1 MAAIVET
8 NVPTPATLSSP
19 GRVIIS
25 DTHKIMPLPADI
37 LLQVCE
43 ELGNQLDFGTLFN
56 CAVSGRQLAGSALLW
71 LYRWVSCDGTLN
83 RILTICRIHN
93 EYLRI
98 VSSEGDAPEWAETQ
112 KRNSRSSP
120 VSRWALLWKSVI
132 RSSLGATSHP
142 YCLYIRSLD
151 LSNLAL
157 LLDDSAF
164 RTSTV
169 DDFFADEM
177 AEFLSIDGTPHRRSK
192 RNGRAPVR
200 LNVEIVLNLIGESIT
215 RYVSERADANHTTVA
230 LEQLSGDITSV
241 ALPIWVGRLSR
252 LRSMTIWDGKAL
264 NENVA
269 NAILHQCPNFEEV
282 RIWMCGD
289 DTDRIPASFLEGL
302 KPNSLVSVEVLSH
315 CKVGPAFLVALNH
328 HSKSLKN
335 LKLLSLQTEA
345 IRNLNLLQEC
355 TSLEVLDIEDAERV
369 VDLEATE
376 NDVFLEVIEW
386 LGRCDKLRELAMKK
400 VVSAP
405 AILTQVCL
413 HNNIRLTRLEVH
425 SNTLVTSPEFYRA
438 LSHQTDLEDL
448 ALRGSSDDVFRT
460 RDEIDNVVSC
470 ISHLTKLKELTL
482 AESFEYFSSSE
493 IKHLAHKLPLL
504 EKFDF
509 SGYGVG
515 DEILPYLASLHHLR
529 DLNIAAVTSFTRDG
543 LLKYISTLQDT
554 NQGLQLSVLCQN
566 ADFDLGGLQ
575 EQFIREAISAKV
587 GGRFDY
593 QLLREA
599 AESEF
604 DSASD

>member
-1 MAAIVET
+1 MAAVET
-8 NVPTPATLSSP
+8 NIQTPATLPSP
-19 GRVIIS
+19 GRVIMS
-25 DTHKIMPLPADI
+25 DTHKIMTLPADI

-56 CAVSGRQLAGSALLW
+56 CALSGRQLAGSALLW
-71 LYRWVSCDGTLN
+71 LY
-83 RILTICRIHN
+83 RIHN

-112 KRNSRSSP
+112 NRNSRSSP

-151 LSNLAL
+151 LSNLSL
-157 LLDDSAF
+157 LLEDPVF

-169 DDFFADEM
+169 DDFFGDEM

-200 LNVEIVLNLIGESIT
+200 LNSGIILNLIGESIT
-215 RYVSERADANHTTVA
+215 RYVSERADVNHTTVA

-252 LRSMTIWDGKAL
+252 LRSMTIWDGQAL
-264 NENVA
+264 NKSVA
-269 NAILHQCPNFEEV
+269 DAILKQCPNFEEV
-282 RIWMCGD
+282 RIWLCGD
-289 DTDRIPASFLEGL
+289 DTDQIPASFIEGL

-315 CKVGPAFLVALNH
+315 CKVGPAFLAALSH

-335 LKLLSLQTEA
+335 LKLLSLKTEA
-345 IRNLNLLQEC
+345 IKNLNLLQQC

-369 VDLEATE
+369 VDLESTE
-376 NDVFLEVIEW
+376 NDVFLEVVEW

-405 AILTQVCL
+405 AILSRVCL
-413 HNNIRLTRLEVH
+413 HNNIRLKRLEVH
-425 SNTLVTSPEFYRA
+425 GPALVTGSEFYRA

-448 ALRGSSDDVFRT
+448 ALRGSSDDVFRSL
-460 RDEIDNVVSC
+460 DEISNVVAS
-470 ISHLTKLKELTL
+470 ISHLTKLKELTI
-482 AESFEYFSSSE
+482 AESFEFFSSSE
-493 IKHLAHKLPLL
+493 IRRLANNLPLL
-504 EKFDF
+504 EKFHF

-515 DEILPYLASLHHLR
+515 DEILPHLANLHYLR

-543 LLKYISTLQDT
+543 LLSYISTLRDT

-566 ADFDLGGLQ
+566 ADFDLGGLE
-575 EQFIREAISAKV
+575 EQLIREAISAKV